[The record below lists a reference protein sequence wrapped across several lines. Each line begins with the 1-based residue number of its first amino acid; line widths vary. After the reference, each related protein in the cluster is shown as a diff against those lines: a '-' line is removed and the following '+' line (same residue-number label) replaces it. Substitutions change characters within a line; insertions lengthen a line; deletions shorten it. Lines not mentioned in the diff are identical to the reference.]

1 MPVRLPWPRPSHHG
15 EWPQANVEHVHAAL
29 LHPGRGAGAEVSKWA
44 IGRLQYNDIPSLS
57 LAVAELADQIAG
69 PQQVAGR
76 NTSGLGQNLAII
88 WSTLALASLQSA

>member
-15 EWPQANVEHVHAAL
+15 RWPQDQVEQVRAAL
-29 LHPGRGAGAEVSKWA
+29 LHPGRGAGAQVSGWA
-44 IGRLQYNDIPSLS
+44 IGRLQQNDIPSWS

-76 NTSGLGQNLAII
+76 NTTGQGENLAVV
-88 WSTLALASLQSA
+88 WSTLGM